1 MGTITRSLSNNITT
15 GGVILPAGITNAS
28 VADVTSFANASGG
41 TLILL
46 STQTASASAT
56 ISFTTGLD
64 STYDEY
70 IFKFINIHPATD
82 NVKFQFNG
90 STDSG
95 SNYNVTKTT
104 TFFRAYH
111 GDSGGSDYTSLNY
124 ETSNDL
130 AQSTGFQDLITALGT
145 DNDEAGSGVLQIFN
159 PSSTTYVKHFIARN
173 CANIFAFDE
182 SDDQYCAG
190 YFNTTSAINAIQ
202 FKMSSGNIDDGIIK
216 LYGVKKS

>member
-1 MGTITRSLSNNITT
+1 MGSITRGLSNNITT

-28 VADVTSFANASGG
+28 VSAVTSFANASAG

-82 NVKFQFNG
+82 NTNFTFNM

-95 SNYNVTKTT
+95 ANYNVTKTT
-104 TFFRAYH
+104 TYFRANHDEADTVANLTYV
-111 GDSGGSDYTSLNY
+111 TA
-124 ETSNDL
+124 EDL
-130 AQSTGFQDLITALGT
+130 AQSTAFKNIADAIGNGDDESCSGT
-145 DNDEAGSGVLQIFN
+145 LTLFN
-159 PSSTTYVKHFIARN
+159 PSSTVFVKHFISN
-173 CANIFAFDE
+173 ANVYNYPNGTLSEFT
-182 SDDQYCAG
+182 AG
-190 YFNTTSAINAIQ
+190 YGNTTSAINAVQ

>member
-1 MGTITRSLSNNITT
+1 MGTITRSLANNITT
-15 GGVILPAGITNAS
+15 GGVILPAGITNSS
-28 VADVTSFANASGG
+28 VSAVTSFANASGG

-82 NVKFQFNG
+82 NADFSFNL
-90 STDSG
+90 STDAG

-104 TFFRAYH
+104 TSFRAYH
-111 GDSGGSDYTSLNY
+111 DEADTATALEY
-124 ETSNDL
+124 ETGSDL
-130 AQSTGFQDLITALGT
+130 AQSTNFQIFTTSTG
-145 DNDEAGSGVLQIFN
+145 NDADQNLAGSMTLFN
-159 PSSTTYVKHFIARN
+159 PSSTTFVKHFIAD
-173 CANIFAFDE
+173 I
-182 SDDQYCAG
+182 STYSGDDYNYHNFTEG
-190 YFNTTSAINAIQ
+190 YGNTTSAVNAIRFQ
-202 FKMSSGNIDDGIIK
+202 MSSGNIDDGIIK